1 VNVICHVCHGL
12 VDHIGLQPQGVR
24 LCDCQKK
31 KTQYR
36 KRIKQLETETARL
49 QTIIDAA
56 PHDSSCWKG
65 MSRGLHGVGVW
76 ECNCWKAESKK
87 ASEDA

>member
-36 KRIKQLETETARL
+36 KRIKQLETEITRL
-49 QTIIDAA
+49 QAIIDAA
-56 PHDSSCWKG
+56 PHSSPDCDLRYVQETESWV
-65 MSRGLHGVGVW
+65 HQCV
-76 ECNCWKAESKK
+76 CWKAETKRPEK
-87 ASEDA
+87 C

>member
-1 VNVICHVCHGL
+1 MNVICHVCHGL

-36 KRIKQLETETARL
+36 KRIKQLETETARI

-56 PHDSSCWKG
+56 PH
-65 MSRGLHGVGVW
+65 GVGCAGDRGILTTSN
-76 ECNCWKAESKK
+76 CNCWKADTKK
-87 ASEDA
+87 APFDA